1 MKKGAIVVFESTVY
15 PGATE
20 EVCVPA
26 LEKASGLKWK
36 TDFNVGYSPERINP
50 GDKAHTLKTIVKV
63 VSGDDE
69 RTLKL
74 LVEIY
79 GSVVDAGIH
88 QASSIKVAEAAK
100 VIENTQRDLNI
111 AFVNELSLVFDRLG
125 IDTNEVLDAACTKWN
140 FLNFRPGLVGG
151 HCIGVDPYYLTA
163 KAQEVGYSPEV
174 ILAGRRINDSM
185 GSYIAN
191 STVKKLLS
199 SGVDSSCK
207 DIIVCGLTFK
217 ENCPD
222 LRNSLVINIIDELS
236 AFGYNVHVHDP
247 VPSKEEAQVEY
258 DVKLKDWD
266 ELPKSA
272 ALVLAVPHKE
282 FEKMAIDTF
291 AEKVIEGGLFVDIK
305 SIKQRS
311 EIISKNIGY
320 WSL

>member
-1 MKKGAIVVFESTVY
+1 
-15 PGATE
+15 
-20 EVCVPA
+20 
-26 LEKASGLKWK
+26 
-36 TDFNVGYSPERINP
+36 
-50 GDKAHTLKTIVKV
+50 
-63 VSGDDE
+63 
-69 RTLKL
+69 
-74 LVEIY
+74 
-79 GSVVDAGIH
+79 
-88 QASSIKVAEAAK
+88 
-100 VIENTQRDLNI
+100 
-111 AFVNELSLVFDRLG
+111 VFDRLG
-125 IDTNEVLDAACTKWN
+125 IDTNEGLDAACTKGN

-199 SGVDSSCK
+199 SDVDTSCK

-222 LRNSLVINIIDELS
+222 LRNSLVISIIDELE

-247 VPSKEEAQVEY
+247 VPNKGEAELEY
-258 DVKLKDWD
+258 DIELKNWD
-266 ELPKSA
+266 DLPKSA

-282 FEKMAIDTF
+282 FEEFTSVELTKKI
-291 AEKVIEGGLFVDIK
+291 IEGGLFVDVK
-305 SIKQRS
+305 SVKSVSSITELGLR
-311 EIISKNIGY
+311 Y